1 MLLSL
6 LFRWSLNRVM
16 ELKNECGSQ
25 VLILRAVRV
34 KHCFLF
40 IRGVKSNEI
49 ILSQLIIHSVI
60 LVIQIVIV
68 LFTALYLFQVN
79 LKREEV
85 TSLLISVRFHPE
97 AV

>member
-1 MLLSL
+1 ML
-6 LFRWSLNRVM
+6 
-16 ELKNECGSQ
+16 
-25 VLILRAVRV
+25 
-34 KHCFLF
+34 FLF

-79 LKREEV
+79 LFLSLETDRQPMSLHFSFPLDSVPRKFSLFF
-85 TSLLISVRFHPE
+85 TALLIPRVLWNDLR
-97 AV
+97 